1 VKQQL
6 GGIGVLDV
14 LTKSELEEALGHK
27 IDNVLRDMY
36 RGEKLMRIPISRMQA
51 AAATLTLPSGIGG
64 TEVPGPEQGY
74 IWRIQRIMVASNS
87 LTDTAKYIL
96 YTGSDPTATDP
107 VHVIEQGPG
116 GTGFTVGNAFRPG
129 NKSEWIF
136 PGEGVYAGIT
146 GATVSNTYVMTGIV
160 TEVPAEMIG
169 KIL

>member
-1 VKQQL
+1 MKQQL

-14 LTKSELEEALGHK
+14 LTKSELEDALGHK
-27 IDNVLRDMY
+27 IDGILRDMY
-36 RGEKLMRIPISRMQA
+36 RGVKLMRIPISRVT
-51 AAATLTLPSGIGG
+51 ATVVTFTLPSGIGG
-64 TEVPGPEQGY
+64 TEVPGPEQGH
-74 IWRIQRIMVASNS
+74 IWRIQRIVVASSS

-96 YTGSDPTATDP
+96 YTGSDPTATDLT
-107 VHVIEQGPG
+107 HVIEQGPT

-136 PGEGVYAGIT
+136 PGEQVYAAIT
-146 GATVSNTYVMTGIV
+146 GATVGNSYAMTGIV